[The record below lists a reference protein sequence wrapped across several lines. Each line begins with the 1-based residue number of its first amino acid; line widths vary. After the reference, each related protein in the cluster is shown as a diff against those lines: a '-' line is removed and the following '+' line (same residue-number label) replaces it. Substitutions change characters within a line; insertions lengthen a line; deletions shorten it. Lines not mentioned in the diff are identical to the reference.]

1 MTLKLGLVHTPVTP
15 FTRERRIDFERYG
28 RLLEFHLA
36 NGAEALALPMHAG
49 ESVSLTDAERL
60 ESIQFAVTQVKKRV
74 PVVAHVSQSGTAL
87 AVDLARGAQKAGA
100 DAIIATNPYYW
111 TPKDPMLTEH
121 FTQIGRAVR
130 IPFFVYNAPEDNAGR
145 EISLNVALELIQR
158 LDNFAGFVD
167 RSLDWVFMT
176 ELVSNCKRARA
187 DFQVI
192 GIEYM
197 VPVFVVGATGA
208 FAPLA
213 AVAPKR
219 IREMYELCRK
229 ELYLEARRMQE
240 DLAGLFQAT
249 RKAKVADLK
258 AALRLLGR
266 DCGDPRGPLKS
277 LGAASRNELQAQLK
291 AMPFMATEPRAW

>member
-208 FAPLA
+208 FVCRRAKTLA
-213 AVAPKR
+213 
-219 IREMYELCRK
+219 
-229 ELYLEARRMQE
+229 LEARNCKCNNTAERYGRFAFAYAQC
-240 DLAGLFQAT
+240 
-249 RKAKVADLK
+249 V
-258 AALRLLGR
+258 LRLQGMQKVCLGR
-266 DCGDPRGPLKS
+266 KS
-277 LGAASRNELQAQLK
+277 WLQACLPGCLDRWTVLI
-291 AMPFMATEPRAW
+291 AIG